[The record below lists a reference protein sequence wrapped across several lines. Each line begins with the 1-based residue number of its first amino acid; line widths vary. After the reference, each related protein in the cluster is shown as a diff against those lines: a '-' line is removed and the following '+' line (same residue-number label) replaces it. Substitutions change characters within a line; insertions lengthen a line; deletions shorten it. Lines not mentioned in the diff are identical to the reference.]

1 MKESALSD
9 TDQKPKAY
17 PKQRVIGF
25 REDQNALL
33 EQAKMVSGRQITDIV
48 RDGAIT
54 LARRI
59 ISDAKRAKKDL

>member
-1 MKESALSD
+1 MSEPPK
-9 TDQKPKAY
+9 KPKAY
-17 PKQRVIGF
+17 PKSRVIGF

-33 EQAKMVSGRQITDIV
+33 DQAKMVSGRQVTDIV

-59 ISDAKRAKKDL
+59 ISDAKRAKKDV